1 MIDAEGLQLQ
11 YYRDTASTYTTK
23 HVHESDEHY
32 TAFHLIR
39 SLCSDLNITSILDTG
54 CGTGRGVN
62 YFKTYFPQCKVIG
75 NDVSA
80 DLLKIATE
88 QYKIPSEDLICCSSY
103 ELPFADKS
111 FDIVTEFGILHHVAE
126 PNRVVAEMLRVAR
139 KAIFISDSNRF
150 AQGSLT
156 SCLVKLLLYKTGLW
170 WSLRWLANGGK
181 RWNYSEGDG
190 IYYSYSVFDN
200 LKVIDAACS
209 KVFAI
214 PTVAVPGAA
223 ISPLL
228 FAPHVLLCGF
238 K

>member
-1 MIDAEGLQLQ
+1 MNDQELQLQ
-11 YYRDTASTYTTK
+11 YYSQDAENYAEK
-23 HVHESDEHY
+23 HVHENDDHLI
-32 TAFHLIR
+32 ACQLIR
-39 SLCSDLNITSILDTG
+39 SLCSGMDVASILDTG
-54 CGTGRGVN
+54 CGTGRGIS
-62 YFKTYFPQCKVIG
+62 YFRTYFPQCRVVG

-80 DLLKIATE
+80 DLLKVAAE
-88 QYKIPSEDLICCSSY
+88 QYLIPQDDLICCSSY
-103 ELPFADKS
+103 ELPFADNS

-126 PNRVVAEMLRVAR
+126 PERVVAEMVRVAR

-150 AQGSLT
+150 GQGSL
-156 SCLVKLLLYKTGLW
+156 SSGLIKLLLYKTGLW
-170 WSLRWLANGGK
+170 WPLRRMANGGK

-200 LKVIDAACS
+200 LNILEGSLS

-214 PTVAVPGAA
+214 PTKAALKSA

-238 K
+238 KQ

>member
-1 MIDAEGLQLQ
+1 MMDAEGLQLQ
-11 YYRDTASTYTTK
+11 YYRDTASKYTNK
-23 HVHESDEHY
+23 HVHESDEHHISL
-32 TAFHLIR
+32 HLIR
-39 SLCSDLNITSILDTG
+39 SLCAEMNISSILDTG

-62 YFKTYFPQCKVIG
+62 YFKTWFSQCQVIG

-80 DLLKIATE
+80 ELLKVAEE
-88 QYKIPSEDLICCSSY
+88 QYNISSEDLICCSSY

-111 FDIVTEFGILHHVAE
+111 FDVVTEFGILHHVSD
-126 PNRVVAEMLRVAR
+126 PNRVVAEMLRIAR

-150 AQGSLT
+150 GQGSLP
-156 SCLVKLLLYKTGLW
+156 SCLLKLLLYKTGLW
-170 WSLRWLANGGK
+170 WPLRWVANGGK

-190 IYYSYSVFDN
+190 IYYSYSVFDS
-200 LKVIDAACS
+200 LKVIEASCS
-209 KVFAI
+209 QVFAI
-214 PTVAVPGAA
+214 PTITAPGAA